1 MYRHVKV
8 RSSVLVQR
16 SLFAFLAGAQRHR
29 LDPERPILEFFGWP
43 WTIFQ
48 VLFGRLGQ
56 SFKVALEKVGRVV
69 AGDTPSKA
77 HRLVEACA
85 VGGFAKRLLVGYHVA
100 SLGEE

>member
-16 SLFAFLAGAQRHR
+16 SLVAFLTGAQRHR

-43 WTIFQ
+43 GTSFQ

-56 SFKVALEKVGRVV
+56 SLKVVLEKVGRVV
-69 AGDTPSKA
+69 ASDTPPKV

-85 VGGFAKRLLVGYHVA
+85 VDGFAKRLLVGYHIA
-100 SLGEE
+100 SLWEE